1 MKKVIKIL
9 VYTLALIVVAIIV
22 LVTYVK
28 LALPNVGKP
37 EQISIERTP
46 ERIARG
52 KYLANS
58 VTVCI
63 DCHSTRDW
71 NQFSGPIIEGT
82 EGKGG
87 EVFDQKFG
95 FPGSFHA
102 RNITPASLSN
112 WTDGEMLR
120 AIASGVDKNGKALF
134 PVMPHPNYGKLD
146 REDLYSIIAYIRSLK
161 PIEHQVPAS
170 VPDFPMNFILNTI
183 PQKAT
188 YSKRPDTSNVL
199 AYGQYIFTA
208 AACNECHTK
217 KEKGAPVA
225 GMELA
230 GGFEFSI
237 GSGGIVRS
245 ANITPDNETGI
256 GKLTESEFLQ
266 KFKHYNDSSYLNPII
281 KKNTINTVMPWMMYR
296 NMKEQDLKAL
306 FAYIK
311 TFKPIKNVVV
321 KYTPGE

>member
-217 KEKGAPVA
+217 KEKGAPVS

-256 GKLTESEFLQ
+256 GKLTESEFLR

>member
-37 EQISIERTP
+37 EKISIERTP

-217 KEKGAPVA
+217 KEKGAPVS

-256 GKLTESEFLQ
+256 GKLTESEFLR

>member
-1 MKKVIKIL
+1 MKKILKVVLSLLAILFIAIAALL
-9 VYTLALIVVAIIV
+9 VY
-22 LVTYVK
+22 VK
-28 LALPNVGKP
+28 KALPNVGNP
-37 EQISIERTP
+37 EEITIEKTP
-46 ERIARG
+46 ERIERG
-52 KYLANS
+52 RYLANC

-87 EVFDQKFG
+87 EVFDQKYG

-102 RNITPASLSN
+102 RNITPAGLAN
-112 WTDGEMLR
+112 WTDGEILR
-120 AIASGVDKNGKALF
+120 AIGSGVDKNGQALF

-146 REDLYSIIAYIRSLK
+146 REDLYSIIAYIRTLK
-161 PIEHQVPAS
+161 PIENKVPPS

-183 PQKAT
+183 PQKAA

-230 GGFEFSI
+230 GGFEFAI
-237 GSGGIVRS
+237 KSGGIVRS
-245 ANITPDNETGI
+245 ANITPDIETGI
-256 GKLTESEFLQ
+256 GKLSVDDFVQ
-266 KFKHYNDSSYLNPII
+266 KFKHYSDSSYQNPAI
-281 KKNTINTVMPWMMYR
+281 KHNTINSVMPWMMYR
-296 NMKEQDLKAL
+296 NMKETDIKAIY
-306 FAYIK
+306 AYIK
-311 TFKPIKNVVV
+311 TFKPIKNTVV
-321 KYTPGE
+321 KYSPN

>member
-95 FPGSFHA
+95 FPGSFLA

-245 ANITPDNETGI
+245 ANITPDNETVI
-256 GKLTESEFLQ
+256 VKLTESEFLQ

>member
-9 VYTLALIVVAIIV
+9 VYILALIVVAIIV

>member
-1 MKKVIKIL
+1 MKKIFKVLLLVIVLFI
-9 VYTLALIVVAIIV
+9 VAIIV
-22 LVTYVK
+22 LVAYVK

-37 EQISIERTP
+37 EEISIERTP

-71 NQFSGPIIEGT
+71 NQFSGPIKPGT

-87 EVFDQKFG
+87 EIFDQKFG
-95 FPGSFHA
+95 FPGSYHA
-102 RNITPASLSN
+102 RNITPASLLN
-112 WTDGEMLR
+112 WTDGEILR
-120 AIASGVDKNGKALF
+120 AIASGVDKNNRALF
-134 PVMPHPNYGKLD
+134 PVMPHPKYGKLD
-146 REDLYSIIAYIRSLK
+146 REDLYSIIAYIRTLK
-161 PIEHQVPAS
+161 PIENLVPPS
-170 VPDFPMNFILNTI
+170 VPDFPMNFIINTI

-217 KEKGAPVA
+217 KVKGTPIV

-230 GGFEFSI
+230 GGFEFAI
-237 GSGGIVRS
+237 RSGGIVRS
-245 ANITPDNETGI
+245 ANITPDLETGI
-256 GKLTESEFLQ
+256 GKLTETDFVQ
-266 KFKHYNDSSYLNPII
+266 KFKHYSDSSYQNPNI
-281 KKNTINTVMPWMMYR
+281 KKNTLNTVMPWMMYGS
-296 NMKEQDLKAL
+296 MKEQDLKAL
-306 FAYIK
+306 YAYIK
-311 TFKPIKNVVV
+311 TVKPIKNVVV
-321 KYTPGE
+321 KFTPAE

>member
-1 MKKVIKIL
+1 MKKIFKVLLSLLAFIIL
-9 VYTLALIVVAIIV
+9 AIIG
-22 LVTYVK
+22 LLSYVK

-37 EQISIERTP
+37 EIITIERTP
-46 ERIARG
+46 ERIERG

-71 NQFSGPIIEGT
+71 NQFSGPIVAGT

-102 RNITPASLSN
+102 RNITPAALSN
-112 WTDGEMLR
+112 WTDGEILR
-120 AIASGVDKNGKALF
+120 AIASGVDRNGKALF

-146 REDLYSIIAYIRSLK
+146 REDLYSIIAYIRTLQ
-161 PIEHQVPAS
+161 PIENKVAAS

-188 YSKRPDTSNVL
+188 YSTRPDSSNVL

-217 KEKGAPVA
+217 KEKGAPIA

-230 GGFEFSI
+230 GGFEFAI
-237 GSGGIVRS
+237 ASGGVVRS
-245 ANITPDNETGI
+245 ANITPDKETGI
-256 GKLTESEFLQ
+256 GKLSEAEFLQ
-266 KFKHYNDSSYLNPII
+266 KFSHYNDSSYQNPTI

-306 FAYIK
+306 YAYIK

-321 KYTPGE
+321 KYSPVE

>member
-1 MKKVIKIL
+1 MNKIIKVVLSIVAL
-9 VYTLALIVVAIIV
+9 LLIVIVAMLI
-22 LVTYVK
+22 YVK
-28 LALPNVGKP
+28 QALPNVGKP
-37 EQISIERTP
+37 EEISIERTVD
-46 ERIARG
+46 RIERG

-87 EVFDQKFG
+87 EVFDQKYG

-102 RNITPASLSN
+102 RNITPASLAN
-112 WTDGEMLR
+112 WTDGEILR
-120 AIASGVDKNGKALF
+120 AIGSGVDKNGKALF

-146 REDLYSIIAYIRSLK
+146 REDLYSIIAYIRTLK
-161 PIEHQVPAS
+161 PIENKVPPS

-188 YSKRPDTSNVL
+188 YSKRPDTTDLL

-217 KEKGAPVA
+217 KEKGAAVV

-230 GGFEFSI
+230 GGFEFAI
-237 GSGGIVRS
+237 ASGGVVRS
-245 ANITPDNETGI
+245 ANITPDIETGI
-256 GKLTESEFLQ
+256 GKLSANEFLQ
-266 KFKHYNDSSYLNPII
+266 KFKHYNDSSYQNPTI

-296 NMKEQDLKAL
+296 NMKETDLKAMY
-306 FAYIK
+306 AYIR
-311 TFKPIKNVVV
+311 TFKPIKNEVI
-321 KYTPGE
+321 KYTPN

>member
-87 EVFDQKFG
+87 ELFDQKFG